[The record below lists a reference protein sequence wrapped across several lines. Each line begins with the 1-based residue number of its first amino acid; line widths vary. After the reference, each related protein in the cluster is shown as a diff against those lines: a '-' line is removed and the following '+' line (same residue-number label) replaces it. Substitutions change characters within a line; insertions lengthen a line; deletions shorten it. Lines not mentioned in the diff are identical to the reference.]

1 MVGNM
6 LMLVRRELWEHKSLY
21 YAPLVV
27 SALLIFGVVV
37 SFIVAV
43 FSGAPF
49 AAAVASLELTG
60 APGALSGGSALLG
73 IPWGLTSAVVAF
85 VIFFYGIDALYAERK
100 DKSILFWRS
109 LPITDT
115 ETVLSKWL
123 TAMLA
128 APAIGFAVSFLT
140 QVILLV
146 LASVVLLIGGGNP
159 LELLWGPL
167 PFVQFWILTF
177 YVSITSAL
185 WLSPIIA
192 WFLLSSAF
200 AKRSSLLWVFVPII
214 VIAMLEGIVLRSNH
228 FFELIGERIAMAG
241 VSGLSLNLA
250 QFDDEEEVARDV
262 LSGDIDILSVM
273 APFDFLA
280 SPGLWGGFVV
290 TALLLAGAVYFRRLR
305 A

>member
-109 LPITDT
+109 LPVTDT
-115 ETVLSKWL
+115 ETVISKWL
-123 TAMLA
+123 TAMIA
-128 APAIGFAVSFLT
+128 APIMAFVIAFIT
-140 QVILLV
+140 QLILLV
-146 LASVVLLIGGGNP
+146 LASVAILVGGGNP
-159 LELLWGPL
+159 VELIWGPL
-167 PFVQFWILTF
+167 PFVQFWFLTL
-177 YVSITSAL
+177 YVAITMSL
-185 WLSPIIA
+185 WFSPVIA

-200 AKRSSLLWVFVPII
+200 ARRSSLLWVFLPII
-214 VIAMLEGIVLRSNH
+214 VIMMLEGIV
-228 FFELIGERIAMAG
+228 FEGGRVATLIGERFAYAG
-241 VSGLSLNLA
+241 ISGLKLPEGIVIDEDEMARQVLA
-250 QFDDEEEVARDV
+250 GE
-262 LSGDIDILSVM
+262 IDILGAM
-273 APFDFLA
+273 APIDFLM
-280 SPGLWGGFVV
+280 SPGLWGGFIV
-290 TALLLAGAVYFRRLR
+290 TAIFLAGAVYFRRFR